1 MATTLSTLFPVTRR
15 GFFLSGAAALISAR
29 ALADTPTCA
38 LTAEQEVGP
47 YYIDYERVRPDVT
60 EGKPGVP
67 LKLRI
72 ALADSKS
79 CAPLPAAGV
88 DIWHCDASGVYSG
101 FAANGGDGRGPGRG
115 GPGSPGGPGRF
126 GPDMQGFVPGMPPPG
141 RGPDGRGGPDG
152 GPPPARITDAARFLR
167 GVQVTDKRGFVDFT
181 TLYPGW
187 YQGRAIHIHLKVH
200 LGGSATD
207 GAYAGGHVSHTG
219 QLFFPED
226 ITQDI
231 AKLEPYAK
239 RLGVYRTTQAE
250 DGVFNGQHGA
260 ACMLGITRLK
270 SGSNADGFLATVTL
284 AIALEATPAPVGAG
298 GRGPRGGRG

>member
-1 MATTLSTLFPVTRR
+1 MATDLSTLFPLTRR
-15 GFFLSGAAALISAR
+15 GFFLGGAAALIGSR
-29 ALADTPTCA
+29 AFADTPTCA

-47 YYIDYERVRPDVT
+47 YYIDYEQLRPDVT
-60 EGKPGVP
+60 ENKPGVP

-72 ALADSKS
+72 ALVDSKS
-79 CAPLPAAGV
+79 CTPLPAAAV

-101 FAANGGDGRGPGRG
+101 FAANGDDGRGRGPGGPGRG
-115 GPGSPGGPGRF
+115 GPGGPGF
-126 GPDMQGFVPGMPPPG
+126 SAGMQDFVPGMPPPG
-141 RGPDGRGGPDG
+141 RG
-152 GPPPARITDAARFLR
+152 GPPPARIIDAARFLR
-167 GVQVTDKRGFVDFT
+167 GVQVTDKRGLADFAT
-181 TLYPGW
+181 VYPGW

-200 LGGSATD
+200 LGGAATD
-207 GAYAGGHVSHTG
+207 GKYAGGHVSHTG

-239 RLGVYRTTQAE
+239 RLSIHRTTQAE

-260 ACMLGITRLK
+260 ACMLSMARLK

-284 AIALEATPAPVGAG
+284 AIDPEAIPAPVGFG
-298 GRGPRGGRG
+298 GRGPRGGRE